1 MRAAH
6 RRLALVVLFGLSGC
20 ASLTARPVSE
30 EGARQAL
37 IVGSSTRAD
46 AERAFGLARVVSF
59 ASGYEVWV
67 YSDKRHVPPGVGL
80 IPLLGPVI
88 AIVGAVEHERELVI
102 LFDRNGVVKK
112 FRVRES

>member
-1 MRAAH
+1 MTAA
-6 RRLALVVLFGLSGC
+6 RCVLALALLLGLSGC

-30 EGARQAL
+30 EGARRAL

-46 AERAFGLARVVSF
+46 AERAFGLARRVAF
-59 ASGYEVWV
+59 ESGYEVWV

-112 FRVRES
+112 YRVRES

>member
-6 RRLALVVLFGLSGC
+6 RLVVLVVLLALSGC

-37 IVGSSTRAD
+37 IVGSSTKAD
-46 AERAFGLARVVSF
+46 AERAFGLARVVAF
-59 ASGYEVWV
+59 ESGYEVWV
-67 YSDKRHVPPGVGL
+67 YSDKRHVPPAVGL

-112 FRVRES
+112 YRVRES